1 MFIDYAYPVTWKD
14 DNKDMPQ
21 IHLQCALSISL
32 FLMQKG
38 MQAYNKNPHLHA
50 LAKNSRKCFVFSI
63 HPSNFETP
71 KEIKIIQGGRLDVAK
86 KKHLIYH

>member
-1 MFIDYAYPVTWKD
+1 
-14 DNKDMPQ
+14 
-21 IHLQCALSISL
+21 
-32 FLMQKG
+32 